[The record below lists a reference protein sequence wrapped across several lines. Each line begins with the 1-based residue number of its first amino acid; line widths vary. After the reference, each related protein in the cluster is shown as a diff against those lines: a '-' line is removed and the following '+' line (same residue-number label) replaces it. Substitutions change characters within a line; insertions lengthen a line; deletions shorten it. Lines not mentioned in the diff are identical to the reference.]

1 MTTNQSGCGRQ
12 SEKEHRTGLKNVV
25 VWNFVTYNSS
35 METETLEAMLT
46 RSDSQILLLVIT
58 LVFGFVALKLFSKL
72 LRRLLLI
79 SSLDNAVVHF
89 CASSVQIVLGVLL
102 VLFALSLIDIP
113 LTSMIALISAF
124 GVALGLALQD
134 SIANVANGLIMI
146 GTRPFK
152 VGDYVRI
159 GSDEGTIEEL
169 RLMDT
174 VLKTE
179 NNQKLILPNRTVF
192 TSRILNYNTNSTRR
206 LDLQFPLDMEND
218 LDKVVDVTRAACQSC
233 RTVLRTPAV
242 RIELAALSATPEL
255 LVWCWIDSRSY
266 NDALFEVNRAVYE
279 AYRKAGIRIPCDQIA
294 IAQKPTTRRKST
306 STTRQPSNAATK
318 K

>member
-1 MTTNQSGCGRQ
+1 
-12 SEKEHRTGLKNVV
+12 
-25 VWNFVTYNSS
+25 

-46 RSDSQILLLVIT
+46 TSDSQILLFIIT
-58 LVFGFVALKLFSKL
+58 IVFGLVALKLFSKL

-174 VLKTE
+174 VLRTE
-179 NNQKLILPNRTVF
+179 NNQKLILPNKTVF
-192 TSRILNYNTNSTRR
+192 TSRILNFNTNPTRR
-206 LDLQFPLDMEND
+206 LDLKFP
-218 LDKVVDVTRAACQSC
+218 SC
-233 RTVLRTPAV
+233 RTVLKTPAP
-242 RIELAALSATPEL
+242 RIELGTLSATPEIT
-255 LVWCWIDSRSY
+255 VWCWVDSRAYS
-266 NDALFEVNRAVYE
+266 DALFEVNRAVYD
-279 AYRKAGIRIPCDQIA
+279 AYGKAGIRIPCDRIA
-294 IAQKPTTRRKST
+294 IAQGATATRRRSPSRTRTTSRTTAKKSGG
-306 STTRQPSNAATK
+306 AK
-318 K
+318 

>member
-1 MTTNQSGCGRQ
+1 
-12 SEKEHRTGLKNVV
+12 
-25 VWNFVTYNSS
+25 

-46 RSDSQILLLVIT
+46 TSDSQILLFIIT
-58 LVFGFVALKLFSKL
+58 IVFGLVALKLFSKL

-174 VLKTE
+174 VLRTE
-179 NNQKLILPNRTVF
+179 NNQKLILPNKTVF
-192 TSRILNYNTNSTRR
+192 TSRILNFNTNPTRR
-206 LDLQFPLDMEND
+206 LDLKFPLDMESD
-218 LDKVVDVTRAACQSC
+218 LDKVLEVTRSACQSC
-233 RTVLRTPAV
+233 RTVLKTPAP
-242 RIELAALSATPEL
+242 RIELRPALRSPYGAGSTAGPTPMRS
-255 LVWCWIDSRSY
+255 SRSTGPCTTHTERPAY
-266 NDALFEVNRAVYE
+266 VFRAT
-279 AYRKAGIRIPCDQIA
+279 GSP
-294 IAQKPTTRRKST
+294 
-306 STTRQPSNAATK
+306 
-318 K
+318 

>member
-1 MTTNQSGCGRQ
+1 
-12 SEKEHRTGLKNVV
+12 
-25 VWNFVTYNSS
+25 

-46 RSDSQILLLVIT
+46 TSDSQILLFIIT
-58 LVFGFVALKLFSKL
+58 IVFGLVALKLFSKL

-174 VLKTE
+174 VLRTE
-179 NNQKLILPNRTVF
+179 NNQKLILPNKTVF
-192 TSRILNYNTNSTRR
+192 TSRILNFNTNPTRR
-206 LDLQFPLDMEND
+206 LDLKFPLDMESD
-218 LDKVVDVTRAACQSC
+218 LNKVLEVTRSACQSC
-233 RTVLRTPAV
+233 RTVLKTPAP
-242 RIELAALSATPEL
+242 RIELGTLSASPEIT
-255 LVWCWIDSRSY
+255 VWCWVDSRAYS
-266 NDALFEVNRAVYE
+266 DALFEVNRTVYD
-279 AYRKAGIRIPCDQIA
+279 AYGKAGIRIPCDRIA
-294 IAQKPTTRRKST
+294 IAQGATAKRRSPSRTRTTSRTTAKKSGG
-306 STTRQPSNAATK
+306 AK
-318 K
+318 

>member
-1 MTTNQSGCGRQ
+1 
-12 SEKEHRTGLKNVV
+12 
-25 VWNFVTYNSS
+25 

-46 RSDSQILLLVIT
+46 TSDSQILLFIIT
-58 LVFGFVALKLFSKL
+58 IVFGLVALKLFSKL

-174 VLKTE
+174 VLRTE
-179 NNQKLILPNRTVF
+179 NNHSERFRP
-192 TSRILNYNTNSTRR
+192 
-206 LDLQFPLDMEND
+206 
-218 LDKVVDVTRAACQSC
+218 A
-233 RTVLRTPAV
+233 LRSPYGAGLTAGPTPM
-242 RIELAALSATPEL
+242 RS
-255 LVWCWIDSRSY
+255 SRSTGPCTTHTGRPAY
-266 NDALFEVNRAVYE
+266 VFRAT
-279 AYRKAGIRIPCDQIA
+279 GSP
-294 IAQKPTTRRKST
+294 
-306 STTRQPSNAATK
+306 
-318 K
+318 

>member
-1 MTTNQSGCGRQ
+1 
-12 SEKEHRTGLKNVV
+12 
-25 VWNFVTYNSS
+25 

-46 RSDSQILLLVIT
+46 TSDSQILLFIIT
-58 LVFGFVALKLFSKL
+58 IVFGLVALKLFSKL

-174 VLKTE
+174 VLRTE
-179 NNQKLILPNRTVF
+179 NNQKLILPNKTVF
-192 TSRILNYNTNSTRR
+192 TSRILNFNTNPTRR
-206 LDLQFPLDMEND
+206 LDLEFPLDMESN
-218 LDKVVDVTRAACQSC
+218 LD
-233 RTVLRTPAV
+233 
-242 RIELAALSATPEL
+242 
-255 LVWCWIDSRSY
+255 DSRAYS
-266 NDALFEVNRAVYE
+266 DALFEVNRAVYD
-279 AYRKAGIRIPCDQIA
+279 AYGKAGIRIPCDRIA
-294 IAQKPTTRRKST
+294 IAQGATAKRRSPSRTRTTSRTTAKKSGG
-306 STTRQPSNAATK
+306 AK
-318 K
+318 